1 MVGCIYIVNEGL
13 WIEEEA
19 APNIMQSECSCAKH
33 GAKDGTGITP
43 MVLEQANPLCQTSIG
58 VGRHMH
64 SPALSLSHSKRKDET
79 RFWSRIIITSNKL
92 NSVLLNTHMAHQEC
106 AHNTSDSKLSARDSQ
121 LVRSGMSLVE
131 GVGSKEELPRSSRTS
146 FGAIRG
152 CPHGEHQGPAAFQ
165 RRGEGRGGVGSK
177 EELPRSNR
185 TSFGAIRMESTRSSS
200 SPEAGR

>member
-1 MVGCIYIVNEGL
+1 
-13 WIEEEA
+13 
-19 APNIMQSECSCAKH
+19 
-33 GAKDGTGITP
+33 
-43 MVLEQANPLCQTSIG
+43 MVLESRRWFWNRQIHCVRRVSELGGTCILPHCHFLIL
-58 VGRHMH
+58 R
-64 SPALSLSHSKRKDET
+64 KRKHET